1 MKQKIGE
8 IVEKALEEVNED
20 ADERV
25 DYAKETKLFGKG
37 GGLDSFSF
45 VTLISSIE
53 EQIQE
58 QFGKEVY
65 LVSDEVYE
73 KKYNPFATD
82 CIFRRIYLGASAG
95 GSIIGIYSTK

>member
-53 EQIQE
+53 EQI
-58 QFGKEVY
+58 
-65 LVSDEVYE
+65 
-73 KKYNPFATD
+73 
-82 CIFRRIYLGASAG
+82 
-95 GSIIGIYSTK
+95 

>member
-37 GGLDSFSF
+37 GG
-45 VTLISSIE
+45 
-53 EQIQE
+53 
-58 QFGKEVY
+58 
-65 LVSDEVYE
+65 
-73 KKYNPFATD
+73 D
-82 CIFRRIYLGASAG
+82 CFKFCVN
-95 GSIIGIYSTK
+95 TKN

>member
-1 MKQKIGE
+1 MKQKSGE

-65 LVSDEVYE
+65 LVSDEAYE
-73 KKYNPFATD
+73 KKYNPFAT
-82 CIFRRIYLGASAG
+82 IASLEEY
-95 GSIIGIYSTK
+95 ILEQVQEEV

>member
-37 GGLDSFSF
+37 GGLGYTVSHQRRENGFSDRQHECHCAF
-45 VTLISSIE
+45 H
-53 EQIQE
+53 
-58 QFGKEVY
+58 
-65 LVSDEVYE
+65 
-73 KKYNPFATD
+73 
-82 CIFRRIYLGASAG
+82 
-95 GSIIGIYSTK
+95 

>member
-73 KKYNPFATD
+73 KKYNPFAT
-82 CIFRRIYLGASAG
+82 IASLEEY
-95 GSIIGIYSTK
+95 ILEQVQ